1 MTKMQK
7 TPAQLDREIKDALR
21 WGKRKGS
28 NGRVHHVAARAAR
41 DLIRRAREGEH
52 GADLVATDA
61 ILEAGYPIERAS
73 RALAQRPIPES
84 VREAVRRDTVKKAE
98 RREQAAQRKALRPP
112 PGAARKANDQIYDL
126 INGKYFREIPL
137 DELFAI
143 VERAGL
149 HFDPEEKACF
159 LTGRDGQAKWELF
172 SAAGSPVD
180 HMLVMTWHKLD
191 TTGRYEIVAYV
202 S

>member
-7 TPAQLDREIKDALR
+7 TAAQLDREIKEALR
-21 WGKRKGS
+21 WGKRRGM
-28 NGRVHHVAARAAR
+28 HHATRGGALR
-41 DLIRRAREGEH
+41 DLIHRARAGEP

-61 ILEAGYPIERAS
+61 ILASGYPTERAS
-73 RALAQRPIPES
+73 RALAQRSIPET

-126 INGKYFREIPL
+126 INNKYFREVPL
-137 DELFAI
+137 DQIFEI

-149 HFDPEEKACF
+149 HFDPEERASF

-172 SAAGSPVD
+172 SAAGSPVN
-180 HMLVMTWHKLD
+180 HMLVLNWHKLD